1 LRSGTEAATAGIA
14 FGPRLEAALEE
25 TDDPS
30 LVAEIQ
36 VTGAQ
41 LATLAGDPD
50 FAADLLRS
58 HGEAII
64 AASPSLGAVLTALAG
79 SCAWMRGDGAATRAL
94 AEQAVALVGGQVTAD
109 MAPIANFV
117 IRAGAATGYD
127 DPALAVSTARMIR
140 ERGQTNLAGSA
151 LFCLMV
157 ADQIAEADAFYRW
170 AIVAARDAG
179 SIADVA
185 WLHGPATLLL
195 CRQGHFEAA
204 YAAGS
209 EAIDLAHFVLGPFPL
224 AQAHSALAYVSAVRG
239 DRARCEQHVAETRRL
254 ATTDHIQIAWLAA
267 RHAGAL
273 ALLGDRLTDAALTEL
288 ELLAADLERH
298 HICGVT
304 IFPTM
309 PELAETQ
316 ARTGRT
322 SEARATRDT
331 WRRRVGV
338 DLSTLKAATL
348 ARLDALCAQSID
360 ECDAYFATA
369 EALFAEVPY
378 PFELARTHL
387 YRGERLRRGRRRR
400 DAAKELYEARA
411 GFEELGA
418 RAWCAQADAEL
429 RALGLRPKATTS
441 TSGLPGETLSP
452 QEYQVAMAAS
462 GGAATRDIAA
472 SLFISPKTVE
482 AHLTRIYR
490 KLGVSSKAQL
500 VAAVGSTGWPA
511 SDGATA

>member
-1 LRSGTEAATAGIA
+1 
-14 FGPRLEAALEE
+14 
-25 TDDPS
+25 
-30 LVAEIQ
+30 
-36 VTGAQ
+36 
-41 LATLAGDPD
+41 
-50 FAADLLRS
+50 
-58 HGEAII
+58 
-64 AASPSLGAVLTALAG
+64 
-79 SCAWMRGDGAATRAL
+79 MRGDGAATRAL

-195 CRQGHFEAA
+195 CRQGHLDAA

-224 AQAHSALAYVSAVRG
+224 AQAHSALAYVSSVRG
-239 DRARCEQHVAETRRL
+239 DRAQCEQHVAETRRL
-254 ATTDHIQIAWLAA
+254 ATTD
-267 RHAGAL
+267 RHP
-273 ALLGDRLTDAALTEL
+273 DRLAGGPPRRRRGPARRPPDRRCAHRARACSPRTSNAID
-288 ELLAADLERH
+288 
-298 HICGVT
+298 ICGVT

-309 PELAETQ
+309 PELAETL

-322 SEARATRDT
+322 SEASATRDT
-331 WRRRVGV
+331 WRRRVGA

-348 ARLDALCAQSID
+348 ARLDALCHQSID

-369 EALFAEVPY
+369 EALFAAVPY
-378 PFELARTHL
+378 PFELARTRL
-387 YRGERLRRGRRRR
+387 YRGERLRRAGLRR
-400 DAAKELYEARA
+400 DAAKALYEARA

-441 TSGLPGETLSP
+441 TSDLPGETLSP